1 MRRRM
6 SGTWLVLPL
15 TLGLA
20 IAGCAKPENGTGVAT
35 AGGGGAEAGPTASA
49 SAAAVSD
56 DDRRL
61 QFAKCMRENGVD
73 MPDPEPGQGGIRI
86 QRNPGGDPAKTQA
99 AMEKCRSL
107 LPNGGAAPKLDA
119 EQVEQLRQL
128 AKCMRENGVPSF
140 PDPEADGT
148 INFQLG
154 SGIKRDDPKFQAA
167 MEKCRADVPIRI
179 RGTQ

>member
-1 MRRRM
+1 M
-6 SGTWLVLPL
+6 SGTWLALPL

-20 IAGCAKPENGTGVAT
+20 LAGCARSDDGTGVAT
-35 AGGGGAEAGPTASA
+35 ADGGAGAGPTTTA
-49 SAAAVSD
+49 SAAALNA

-61 QFAKCMRENGVD
+61 EFAKCMRENGVD
-73 MPDPEPGQGGIRI
+73 MPDPEPGEGGIRI
-86 QRNPGGDPAKTQA
+86 QRQPGGDPAKTQA

-107 LPNGGAAPKLDA
+107 LPNGGVAPKLDA
-119 EQVEQLRQL
+119 QQVEQLRQM
-128 AKCMRENGVPSF
+128 AKCMRENGVPTF

-154 SGIKRDDPKFQAA
+154 AGGMTRDDPKFQAA
-167 MEKCRADVPIRI
+167 MEKCRANAPLRI